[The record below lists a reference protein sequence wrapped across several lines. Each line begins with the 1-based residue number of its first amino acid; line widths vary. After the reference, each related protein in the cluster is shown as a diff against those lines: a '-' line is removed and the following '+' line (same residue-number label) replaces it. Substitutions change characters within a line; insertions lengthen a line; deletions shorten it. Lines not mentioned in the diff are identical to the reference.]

1 VLAAPQSI
9 LCQSLSAQ
17 HLIVN
22 ASWLVGSGG
31 TIFLDLI
38 VISQFFYYSRARK
51 AEGKI
56 FQDDG
61 AADAAGEDTA

>member
-1 VLAAPQSI
+1 MSP
-9 LCQSLSAQ
+9 Q
-17 HLIVN
+17 HLLVN

-31 TIFLDLI
+31 TIFLDAI
-38 VISQFFYYSRARK
+38 VLGQFVYYSKARK

-56 FQDDG
+56 FLDDG